1 MNIFGTKKREE
12 KKEVKQ
18 IDLMETS
25 NKLGNNISG
34 VKEKLDAVDKEL
46 KVALEAYR
54 NARNP
59 TIKQQA
65 KAKCTNILK
74 KKKMYEAHL
83 NNLSNTQFNVE
94 SAHIQT
100 QMIKDNIDIVTIIN
114 LGNNFETNC

>member
-1 MNIFGTKKREE
+1 MNIFGSKKKEE
-12 KKEVKQ
+12 KKEVKP

-25 NKLGNNISG
+25 NRLGNNISG
-34 VKEKLDAVDKEL
+34 VKEKLDSIDKEL

-65 KAKCTNILK
+65 KTKCNNILK

-83 NNLSNTQFNVE
+83 NNLNNTQFNVE

-100 QMIKDNIDIVTIIN
+100 QMIKDNIDIVTII
-114 LGNNFETNC
+114 

>member
-1 MNIFGTKKREE
+1 MNIFGSKKKEE
-12 KKEVKQ
+12 KKEVKP

-25 NKLGNNISG
+25 NRLGNNISG
-34 VKEKLDAVDKEL
+34 VKEKIDAIDKEL

-59 TIKQQA
+59 TVKQQA
-65 KAKCTNILK
+65 KAKCNNILK

-83 NNLSNTQFNVE
+83 NNLNNTQYNVE

-100 QMIKDNIDIVTIIN
+100 QMIRDNIDIVTI
-114 LGNNFETNC
+114 F